1 MGVSSPADFSRVDE
15 LRQPNAHTERAPR
28 VFGISPAKCR
38 WALST
43 ARRPPYSRAP
53 GPSRGCCRL
62 VAARLALLDEEV
74 RAPILRPARLIVVR
88 ALRPLLSVTD
98 DRDTPSG
105 DTLGHEVVHR
115 RLRATLPQCQVVFI
129 GSPLVTV
136 PLDQEKVLLVGLEP
150 TCILIEEVRVR
161 RTDRVLVE
169 VEVDVREVAHGD
181 KITRSRPAPRRRRR
195 PRLTGRTRSPRVGG
209 RLSRSRIA
217 HRGNSRRWRSGRE
230 HSRRLLGTAGHEHCC
245 DEHQG
250 CEPVSSHHLAFLV
263 PFRDRIL
270 RRADWITSWVRDATS
285 EGPSVVSSATE

>member
-1 MGVSSPADFSRVDE
+1 MVPPSRPSALTAAAVSVTTATALSREALTARRAYGGVIAGGLQPSR
-15 LRQPNAHTERAPR
+15 RTTSTERAHR
-28 VFGISPAKCR
+28 TRTTCVRDIACEMSLGTLDSPSA
-38 WALST
+38 
-43 ARRPPYSRAP
+43 PYSRAP

-150 TCILIEEVRVR
+150 TCILIEEVRVC

-209 RLSRSRIA
+209 RLSRSRI
-217 HRGNSRRWRSGRE
+217 
-230 HSRRLLGTAGHEHCC
+230 
-245 DEHQG
+245 
-250 CEPVSSHHLAFLV
+250 
-263 PFRDRIL
+263 
-270 RRADWITSWVRDATS
+270 
-285 EGPSVVSSATE
+285 